1 MGRVNDTPP
10 AGNSVVEVVGRFCG
24 GLDVEGAETV
34 VSVAAGVVVGGT
46 VLLEVVV
53 ATFAGSDVDVDVD
66 VDAED
71 ELVVDSTATDDSVAS
86 GEFPE
91 PNNVRPPRMSN
102 AVTTAAT
109 IPESHAARVPRTTS
123 ATSELAGAGRP

>member
-1 MGRVNDTPP
+1 
-10 AGNSVVEVVGRFCG
+10 
-24 GLDVEGAETV
+24 
-34 VSVAAGVVVGGT
+34 VAAGVVVGGT

-53 ATFAGSDVDVDVD
+53 ATFAGSDVD

-102 AVTTAAT
+102 AVTPAAT
-109 IPESHAARVPRTTS
+109 IPESQAARVPRTTS

>member
-53 ATFAGSDVDVDVD
+53 ATFAGSDVDVD
-66 VDAED
+66 AED

-109 IPESHAARVPRTTS
+109 IPESQAARVPRTTS

>member
-1 MGRVNDTPP
+1 MGRANDTPP

-53 ATFAGSDVDVDVD
+53 ATFAGSDVV

-109 IPESHAARVPRTTS
+109 IPESQAARVPRTTS

>member
-24 GLDVEGAETV
+24 GFHVEGAETV
-34 VSVAAGVVVGGT
+34 VSVAVGVVVGGT

-53 ATFAGSDVDVDVD
+53 ATFAESDVV

-71 ELVVDSTATDDSVAS
+71 ELVVDSTSTDDSVAS

-109 IPESHAARVPRTTS
+109 IPESQAARVPRTTS

>member
-1 MGRVNDTPP
+1 VNDTPP
-10 AGNSVVEVVGRFCG
+10 AGKSVVEVVGRFCG
-24 GLDVEGAETV
+24 GLDVDGAETV
-34 VSVAAGVVVGGT
+34 VSVAAGVVDGT

-53 ATFAGSDVDVDVD
+53 GASAGSDVDVA
-66 VDAED
+66 AED
-71 ELVVDSTATDDSVAS
+71 ELVVDSTATVDTVAS

>member
-1 MGRVNDTPP
+1 MGRANDTPP

-53 ATFAGSDVDVDVD
+53 ATFAGSDVV

-71 ELVVDSTATDDSVAS
+71 ELVVDSTSTDDSVAS

-91 PNNVRPPRMSN
+91 PNNVKPPRMSN